1 MEDVVSSKRTKT
13 AAQRTPNPDTCAM
26 LLRGGGGVHGDR
38 RTRRNRTRSARHR
51 TALADQG

>member
-1 MEDVVSSKRTKT
+1 MSSKRTKT